1 LTCLSLR
8 TNQQLL
14 TQVKE
19 QLFKI
24 WGNLEERKSA
34 MLPKIVPPAPT
45 KTQST
50 QSFLSSPAPPSS
62 PPQRAYPSFNG
73 DSDDE
78 NIDST
83 DSRRI
88 QCAQKSQDSALGE
101 RSVNILSKSVDI
113 EGTAGV
119 RDQLSNKGF
128 TCCIKQY
135 GVKVAEPDP
144 IQANAGNGMRW
155 QRMFGLFGTMID

>member
-1 LTCLSLR
+1 MTCFSLR
-8 TNQQLL
+8 SNQQLL

-19 QLFKI
+19 QLFKL

-34 MLPKIVPPAPT
+34 LLPKVVPPAPT

-50 QSFLSSPAPPSS
+50 QSFFSSPAPPSS
-62 PPQRAYPSFNG
+62 PPQHAYPSFNG

-78 NIDST
+78 NVDST

-88 QCAQKSQDSALGE
+88 PCAQKSQDSALE
-101 RSVNILSKSVDI
+101 EMSVNILSKNGDSN
-113 EGTAGV
+113 GRAGEPN
-119 RDQLSNKGF
+119 QLSNKGF
-128 TCCIKQY
+128 TCCVKQY
-135 GVKVAEPDP
+135 GVKVEEPDP
-144 IQANAGNGMRW
+144 TRANAGNGMRW